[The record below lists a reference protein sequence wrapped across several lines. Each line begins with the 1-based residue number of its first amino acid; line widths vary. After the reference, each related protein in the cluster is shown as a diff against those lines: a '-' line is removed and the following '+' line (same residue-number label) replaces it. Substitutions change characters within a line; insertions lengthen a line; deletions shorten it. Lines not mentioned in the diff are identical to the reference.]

1 MSASELIST
10 DPCTGEVVWRG
21 PATPVDGVAPAVAA
35 ARAGFKAWSARP
47 LEHRIAIATAFAARV
62 KAERE
67 DIARLISRE
76 TGKPFW
82 ETLTEADSVAAKVDI
97 SITAQAERAGERTG
111 AAAGAALRLSHR
123 PHGVMAVLGPFNFP
137 MHLANGHIAPALL
150 AGDAVVFKPS
160 EKTPASGERLASL
173 WHEAGVPA
181 DVLIPLQGGPDVGR
195 ALIEAPGV
203 DGVLFTGA
211 ARTGIAIHRA
221 LAGRP
226 EVMLAL
232 ELGGNNP
239 LVVWDAADLDAA
251 AHLIVQSAYVTAGQ
265 RCSCARRLILP
276 VGGYGTRLLERL
288 TRLIDRIQVGAP
300 FETPAPFMGPVIDE
314 AAAGAILAA
323 QDDLMA
329 RGGQPLRLM
338 TRAHGGGPYLTPGL
352 IDMTGVS
359 APDEEV
365 FGPLLQVVR
374 VADFD
379 AAIAAAND
387 TRFGL
392 SAGLIGGDAE
402 LWDHFRE
409 QVRAGVVNWN
419 RPTTGAAS
427 SAPFGGVG
435 QSGNH
440 RPSAYYAADYCAYP
454 VASLE
459 AETAAFR
466 ISEGLKA
473 EEMA

>member
-1 MSASELIST
+1 
-10 DPCTGEVVWRG
+10 
-21 PATPVDGVAPAVAA
+21 
-35 ARAGFKAWSARP
+35 
-47 LEHRIAIATAFAARV
+47 
-62 KAERE
+62 
-67 DIARLISRE
+67 
-76 TGKPFW
+76 
-82 ETLTEADSVAAKVDI
+82 
-97 SITAQAERAGERTG
+97 
-111 AAAGAALRLSHR
+111 
-123 PHGVMAVLGPFNFP
+123 
-137 MHLANGHIAPALL
+137 
-150 AGDAVVFKPS
+150 
-160 EKTPASGERLASL
+160 
-173 WHEAGVPA
+173 
-181 DVLIPLQGGPDVGR
+181 
-195 ALIEAPGV
+195 
-203 DGVLFTGA
+203 
-211 ARTGIAIHRA
+211 
-221 LAGRP
+221 
-226 EVMLAL
+226 
-232 ELGGNNP
+232 
-239 LVVWDAADLDAA
+239 
-251 AHLIVQSAYVTAGQ
+251 
-265 RCSCARRLILP
+265 
-276 VGGYGTRLLERL
+276 
-288 TRLIDRIQVGAP
+288 
-300 FETPAPFMGPVIDE
+300 
-314 AAAGAILAA
+314 
-323 QDDLMA
+323 MA